1 MTANFDREAIL
12 RTWQIFRQPGEVLE
26 LRIPKAGRYKTISG
40 YFNESSA
47 LADAVVG
54 LADEPFA
61 GIYFTINPVKPDL
74 LARASNR
81 YAKYAET
88 TTSDADIIALHWLP
102 VDLDAKRPAGISS
115 TDAEH
120 DAAISKA
127 REIRHWLIEEQAW
140 PKGAFVLADSGN
152 GGHLNVKIDLH
163 NMPENVALVK
173 GCLEALDYLFSDD
186 IVQVDTTSQNP
197 ARIWKLYGTMAR
209 KGDSIRERP
218 HRMARLIDVPETTET
233 VFRSQLEALAAMLP
247 RQEGAPKDQ
256 LGGKGFEPVQYC
268 HAHNLQVHHTKSY
281 AGGTLAVLE
290 ECIFDPSHK
299 LSACIIGWPNG
310 ASTYRCRHHSCLDKR
325 WKDVKARI
333 EYGAKD
339 CDQKQGPKSAPKG
352 EGALSDT
359 ALGNYPRLEDL
370 TKATGRIDR
379 VNPVTGEKEADPIT
393 GETKIPKLT
402 LSPTKASAAIAEF
415 MPLRL
420 SATDKKDT
428 PKLWRYN
435 SGIWQTDGEKQV
447 INLIDAI
454 IGDLSY
460 ERGLKETM
468 RRVRALLDTVTFD
481 SDPCIFPALDGVLDL
496 RTGQVRAFQLDDYLT
511 FQYGVSLKHPE
522 ADYHP
527 VLWFLCSIFPDPRDV
542 LTGIDIFTAA
552 IIRQAF
558 EAIIQLIG
566 PGGNGK
572 GIFEKIMTAIC
583 TADRTTALTLVEAKA
598 SRFGPGALLGKDL
611 WILSEVEDVR
621 STINLL
627 KKVSTG
633 EMVDSDQK
641 YGDRVQGRP
650 HVLPV
655 LDCNN
660 AIDFG
665 DDSWG
670 RKRRVVKL
678 DFPFTFDYSSDTR
691 PKDPHLE
698 EKLTS
703 PAALA
708 GLLQIMAARAPY
720 LCKSKRIYTRKRP
733 EEMAEEYRRQQFSLH
748 FFCEECLSTSMPT
761 TEDGK
766 PVDVKT
772 GMVYP
777 DGKAP
782 RLTTDALYAE
792 YLEYCRLFNVP
803 VPAEKGQV
811 GKYIKEKFDIAST
824 VTTVDKVSARCYPG
838 LWLSK
843 SANLAYAE
851 LSLNYSNYTKTT
863 DKLQKGEGKSDISS
877 LLTTATTEEWPK
889 EVIEEIVRMF
899 NYIQS
904 CQNPQDISYEGY
916 LKNGVVSVVA
926 VVSGPTI
933 AKKDNSPVVVLQLSC
948 SYSPEYLDEVLVCR
962 RPKRAIAKGITDPMK
977 LAEDCRLPVCLTARF
992 QGVNSIA
999 GEAVLLR
1006 LAEHRRETHFVEQA
1020 AKYTGKPFPT
1030 APEAIRPVCYLR
1042 DLRIKAIM
1050 EFGMFG
1056 WDDPLKLSREVG
1068 LPVCLIMK
1076 GLDHLGYE
1084 RYERSGGGIAYRQK
1098 RAGSPGKAE
1107 A

>member
-1 MTANFDREAIL
+1 
-12 RTWQIFRQPGEVLE
+12 V
-26 LRIPKAGRYKTISG
+26 
-40 YFNESSA
+40 
-47 LADAVVG
+47 
-54 LADEPFA
+54 
-61 GIYFTINPVKPDL
+61 
-74 LARASNR
+74 
-81 YAKYAET
+81 
-88 TTSDADIIALHWLP
+88 
-102 VDLDAKRPAGISS
+102 
-115 TDAEH
+115 
-120 DAAISKA
+120 
-127 REIRHWLIEEQAW
+127 
-140 PKGAFVLADSGN
+140 DSGN
-152 GGHLNVKIDLH
+152 GGYLLARIEL
-163 NMPENVALVK
+163 ENTTENHGLVER
-173 GCLEALDYLFSDD
+173 CLKALDYLYSDEGFT
-186 IVQVDTTSQNP
+186 VDTTSANP
-197 ARIWKLYGTMAR
+197 ARILRVPGTTNA
-209 KGDSIRERP
+209 KGDEVGDMR
-218 HRMARLIDVPETTET
+218 HRMSRILEAPESFEFIPR
-233 VFRSQLEALAAMLP
+233 VLLEALAGMLP
-247 RQEGAPKDQ
+247 EQEGATQNAQKTD
-256 LGGKGFEPVQYC
+256 GKGFDPVAYC
-268 HAHNLQVHHTKSY
+268 QAHNLQVHHTKSWTDPR
-281 AGGTLAVLE
+281 GIKCTMAVME
-290 ECIFDPSHK
+290 QCVFNPDHHK
-299 LSACIIGWPNG
+299 SAVIIGWPNG
-310 ASTYRCRHHSCLDKR
+310 MRSYRCRHNSCLSKR
-325 WKDVKARI
+325 WKDAKAII
-333 EYGAKD
+333 EPGAKD
-339 CDQKQGPKSAPKG
+339 CDPMQGPKCAPKG
-352 EGALSDT
+352 EGAQSDT

-393 GETKIPKLT
+393 GETKVPKLT
-402 LSPTKASAAIAEF
+402 LSPTKASAAVAEL

-420 SATDKKDT
+420 SAIDKKDT
-428 PKLWRYN
+428 QMLWRYDR
-435 SGIWQTDGEKQV
+435 GVWQPDGEKQV

-468 RRVRALLDTVTFD
+468 RRVRALSDTVTFD

-496 RTGQVRAFQLDDYLT
+496 RSGQVRAFQLDDYLT

-522 ADYHP
+522 ADHRP

-572 GIFEKIMTAIC
+572 GIFEKIMAAIC
-583 TADRTTALTLVEAKA
+583 TAARTTALTLVEAKA

-621 STINLL
+621 YTINLL

-761 TEDGK
+761 TEDGR

-811 GKYIKEKFDIAST
+811 GKYIKEKFDITSI
-824 VTTVDKVSARCYPG
+824 VTTVEKASARCYPG

-851 LSLNYSNYTKTT
+851 LSLNYSNYTETT
-863 DKLQKGEGKSDISS
+863 DKLQKGEGKNGISS

-889 EVIEEIVRMF
+889 EVIEEIGRMF
-899 NYIQS
+899 DYIQS

-916 LKNGVVSVVA
+916 LKNGVVSVVT
-926 VVSGPTI
+926 VVSGREI
-933 AKKDNSPVVVLQLSC
+933 AIPEKSPVVLPSLPC
-948 SYSPEYLDEVLVCR
+948 SWEGNPVVRNESGTIEADFQ
-962 RPKRAIAKGITDPMK
+962 RA
-977 LAEDCRLPVCLTARF
+977 EE
-992 QGVNSIA
+992 Q
-999 GEAVLLR
+999 
-1006 LAEHRRETHFVEQA
+1006 RREKEAHDKAQA
-1020 AKYTGKPFPT
+1020 AKYTGKRPKSYSEMAGSVPFDT
-1030 APEAIRPVCYLR
+1030 SSPEAVKICRSFRGQL
-1042 DLRIKAIM
+1042 
-1050 EFGMFG
+1050 
-1056 WDDPLKLSREVG
+1056 
-1068 LPVCLIMK
+1068 MK
-1076 GLDHLGYE
+1076 GIAPRIDFLVKETELPKEFIESYLNGAPWVRKDE
-1084 RYERSGGGIAYRQK
+1084 SSPAGIVVYLP
-1098 RAGSPGKAE
+1098 SE
-1107 A
+1107 ASA

>member
-1 MTANFDREAIL
+1 MASDRSEIL
-12 RTWQIFRQPGEVLE
+12 RGLKVYHCPGDTFEI
-26 LRIPKAGRYKTISG
+26 RIPGAGKAGTISG
-40 YFNESSA
+40 YFTDFTA
-47 LADAVVG
+47 AADAVLG
-54 LADEPFA
+54 RADELA
-61 GIYFTINPVKPDL
+61 VYVTINPTNPKL
-74 LARASNR
+74 IARANNR
-81 YAKYAET
+81 LKTYAKS
-88 TTSDADIIALHWLP
+88 TTSDNDITRLNWLP
-102 VDLDAKRPAGISS
+102 MDGDPPRPAGIPS
-115 TDAEH
+115 TDEEH
-120 DAAISKA
+120 ELSLRKCA
-127 REIRHWLIEEQAW
+127 EIRDWLVSNGW
-140 PKGAFVLADSGN
+140 PASAFVRVDSGN
-152 GGHLNVKIDLH
+152 GGYLLARIEL
-163 NMPENVALVK
+163 ENTTENHGLVER
-173 GCLEALDYLFSDD
+173 CLKALDYLYSDAGFT
-186 IVQVDTTSQNP
+186 VDTTSANP
-197 ARIWKLYGTMAR
+197 ARILRVPGTTNA
-209 KGDSIRERP
+209 KGDEVGDMR
-218 HRMARLIDVPETTET
+218 HRMARILEAPESFEVVPREL
-233 VFRSQLEALAAMLP
+233 LEALAGMLP
-247 RQEGAPKDQ
+247 EQEGATQNAQKA
-256 LGGKGFEPVQYC
+256 GGKGFDPVAYC
-268 HAHNLQVHHTKSY
+268 QAHNLQVHHTKNWTDPR
-281 AGGTLAVLE
+281 GIKCTVAVLE
-290 ECIFDPSHK
+290 QCVFNPDHHK
-299 LSACIIGWPNG
+299 SAVIIGWPNG
-310 ASTYRCRHHSCLDKR
+310 IRSYRCRHNSCLAKR
-325 WKDVKARI
+325 WKDAKAII
-333 EYGAKD
+333 EPGAKD
-339 CDQKQGPKSAPKG
+339 CDPKQGPKSAPKG
-352 EGALSDT
+352 EGAQSDP
-359 ALGNYPRLEDL
+359 ALGNYPRMEDL

-393 GETKIPKLT
+393 GETKVPKLT
-402 LSPTKASAAIAEF
+402 LSPTKASAAVAEF

-420 SATDKKDT
+420 SAIDKKDT
-428 PKLWRYN
+428 PKLWRYD
-435 SGIWQTDGEKQV
+435 SGIWQHDGEKQV

-468 RRVRALLDTVTFD
+468 RRVRALSDTVTFD

-552 IIRQAF
+552 IIRRAF

-583 TADRTTALTLVEAKA
+583 TAARTTALTLVEAKA

-621 STINLL
+621 YTINLL

-691 PKDPHLE
+691 SKDPHLE

-708 GLLQIMAARAPY
+708 GLMQIMAARAPY

-761 TEDGK
+761 TEDGR

-772 GMVYP
+772 GMAYP
-777 DGKAP
+777 DGKAS

-811 GKYIKEKFDIAST
+811 GRYIKEKFVIASI

-863 DKLQKGEGKSDISS
+863 DKLQNGEVKSGISR
-877 LLTTATTEEWPK
+877 LLTTATTEEWPND
-889 EVIEEIVRMF
+889 VIEEIGRMF
-899 NYIQS
+899 DYIQS

-916 LKNGVVSVVA
+916 LKNGVVSVVT
-926 VVSGPTI
+926 VVSEREI
-933 AKKDNSPVVVLQLSC
+933 AIPEKSPVVLPSLPCSLEVDPVVRKESSTIEADLRRAEEERLKKEEHFREVAEKYRWANGGEGDSSFSACSESTKTIEEEPAKVDIPELIRAAAISEYGMAGWVDAKKLSHALKL
-948 SYSPEYLDEVLVCR
+948 PLIEVEAWLMAHYVAYQRPGGGTGYRQR
-962 RPKRAIAKGITDPMK
+962 R
-977 LAEDCRLPVCLTARF
+977 
-992 QGVNSIA
+992 A
-999 GEAVLLR
+999 GEA
-1006 LAEHRRETHFVEQA
+1006 
-1020 AKYTGKPFPT
+1020 
-1030 APEAIRPVCYLR
+1030 
-1042 DLRIKAIM
+1042 KA
-1050 EFGMFG
+1050 
-1056 WDDPLKLSREVG
+1056 
-1068 LPVCLIMK
+1068 
-1076 GLDHLGYE
+1076 
-1084 RYERSGGGIAYRQK
+1084 
-1098 RAGSPGKAE
+1098 
-1107 A
+1107 

>member
-1 MTANFDREAIL
+1 MAGPQFDRAEIL
-12 RTWQIFRQPGEVLE
+12 RTWHLFRQPGEVLE
-26 LRIPKAGRYKTISG
+26 MRIPKAGRYKTVSG
-40 YFNESSA
+40 YFNEPGA
-47 LADAVVG
+47 LADAVIG
-54 LADEPFA
+54 LADDGFA

-74 LARASNR
+74 LARAKNR
-81 YAKYAET
+81 YLKYAET
-88 TTSDADIIALHWLP
+88 ATSDADTAALHWLP
-102 VDLDAKRPAGISS
+102 IDFDAKRPAGISS
-115 TDAEH
+115 TDEEH
-120 DAAISKA
+120 AAAISKA
-127 REIRHWLIEEQAW
+127 REVRQRLIDGLGW
-140 PKGAFVLADSGN
+140 PADAFILADSGN
-152 GGHLNVKIDLH
+152 GAHLNVRIDLP
-163 NMPENVALVK
+163 NSPESVILVR
-173 GCLEALDYLFSDD
+173 GCLEALDFLFSDD
-186 IVQVDTTSQNP
+186 KIHVDVTSQNP
-197 ARIWKLYGTMAR
+197 ARIWKLYGTMAQ
-209 KGDSIRERP
+209 KGDSTPDRP
-218 HRMARLIDVPETTET
+218 HRLARILEAPEEPAL
-233 VFRSQLEALAAMLP
+233 VSREMLEALADMLP
-247 RQEGAPKDQ
+247 APERPLQ
-256 LGGKGFEPVQYC
+256 T
-268 HAHNLQVHHTKSY
+268 AHNASSIAFDPVAYCRAHGLTVHHTKTWTDRSG
-281 AGGTLAVLE
+281 AKCTVAVLE
-290 ECIFDPSHK
+290 QCIFNPDHH
-299 LSACIIGWPNG
+299 LSAVIIGWPNG
-310 ASTYRCRHHSCLDKR
+310 ARTYRCRHNSCLGNH
-325 WKDVKARI
+325 WKDAKAII
-333 EYGAKD
+333 EPGAKD

-352 EGALSDT
+352 EGALSDP

-393 GETKIPKLT
+393 GETKVPKLT
-402 LSPTKASAAIAEF
+402 LSPTKASATVAEF

-420 SATDKKDT
+420 SAADKKDT
-428 PKLWRYN
+428 PKLWRYD
-435 SGIWQTDGEKQV
+435 SGIWQPDGEKRV

-468 RRVRALLDTVTFD
+468 RRVRALSDTVTFD

-583 TADRTTALTLVEAKA
+583 TAARTTALTLVEAKA

-621 STINLL
+621 YTINLL

-761 TEDGK
+761 TDDGR

-782 RLTTDALYAE
+782 RLTTDVLYAE

-811 GKYIKEKFDIAST
+811 GRYIKEKFDIASI

-843 SANLAYAE
+843 SATLAYAE
-851 LSLNYSNYTKTT
+851 LSLNYSNYTETT
-863 DKLQKGEGKSDISS
+863 DKLQKKEGKSGISG

-889 EVIEEIVRMF
+889 EVIEEIGRMF
-899 NYIQS
+899 DYIQS
-904 CQNPQDISYEGY
+904 CQNPQDISYDGY
-916 LKNGVVSVVA
+916 LKNGVVSVVTI
-926 VVSGPTI
+926 VSGRKI
-933 AKKDNSPVVVLQLSC
+933 AIPEKSPVVLPSLPCSLEVDHVVRIESSTIEADLQRAEEEQLKNEEHFREVAEKHTGANGGEGDSSLPARPESTKSIEEVPAKVDIPGQIRAAAISEYGMAGWVDAKKLSHALKLPF
-948 SYSPEYLDEVLVCR
+948 PEVEAWLQAHYMAYQRPGGGTGYRQR
-962 RPKRAIAKGITDPMK
+962 R
-977 LAEDCRLPVCLTARF
+977 
-992 QGVNSIA
+992 A
-999 GEAVLLR
+999 GEA
-1006 LAEHRRETHFVEQA
+1006 
-1020 AKYTGKPFPT
+1020 
-1030 APEAIRPVCYLR
+1030 
-1042 DLRIKAIM
+1042 KA
-1050 EFGMFG
+1050 
-1056 WDDPLKLSREVG
+1056 
-1068 LPVCLIMK
+1068 
-1076 GLDHLGYE
+1076 
-1084 RYERSGGGIAYRQK
+1084 
-1098 RAGSPGKAE
+1098 
-1107 A
+1107 